1 MFHVIILITT
11 NPLIFSE
18 IAFPNIISNV
28 ISTMCSSMY
37 ILFFPIFLLNTH
49 QPLQNMK
56 LDLFVRVLKILA
68 SLCLFIA
75 NILYSLHIINETIIY
90 VVQYLIIIAMIIPIF
105 KYLWRIYFMKS
116 QLLLHRN
123 LLFIILALYYF
134 VLLFFSGYLID
145 FGWKKIVFFLIVQSY
160 GVSLCYLTTP
170 IK

>member
-1 MFHVIILITT
+1 
-11 NPLIFSE
+11 
-18 IAFPNIISNV
+18 
-28 ISTMCSSMY
+28 MCSSMY

-49 QPLQNMK
+49 QSLQNIN
-56 LDLFVRVLKILA
+56 LDLFVRALKILG
-68 SLCLFIA
+68 SVGLFIV
-75 NILYSLHIINETIIY
+75 NVLYSLHVVNETIIDF
-90 VVQYLIIIAMIIPIF
+90 VQYIIIILMIVPIF
-105 KYLWRIYFMKS
+105 KYLWSIYFMKS

-134 VLLFFSGYLID
+134 ILLFFSGYLVD

>member
-1 MFHVIILITT
+1 MFHAIILITT

-37 ILFFPIFLLNTH
+37 ILFLPIFLLNTH
-49 QPLQNMK
+49 QPIQNIR
-56 LDLFVRVLKILA
+56 LDLFVRILKILG
-68 SLCLFIA
+68 SLCLFIS
-75 NILYSLHIINETIIY
+75 NILYSLHVINETIIEFI
-90 VVQYLIIIAMIIPIF
+90 QYFIIILMIIPIF
-105 KYLWRIYFMKS
+105 KYLWNIYFMKS

-123 LLFIILALYYF
+123 LLFIILAVYYF
-134 VLLFFSGYLID
+134 VLLFFSGYLVD
-145 FGWKKIVFFLIVQSY
+145 FGWKKIVFFIIVQAY